1 MAFATHL
8 HLSRWYAVH
17 SQTSQSLQQ
26 KWAKIPEN
34 QIYIVVIMFAISH
47 CNHHIIFGFL
57 CCAVWKEIIKYFH
70 SINLIY
76 YNSLI
81 NIFMSH
87 AFWKMIK
94 FIFHIVWEKLNTTIW
109 CKRHI
114 NEKYEPSIQSHFIYK
129 IFALSRKR

>member
-1 MAFATHL
+1 MAFATRL
-8 HLSRWYAVH
+8 HLSRWYVVH
-17 SQTSQSLQQ
+17 SQTNQSLQQ
-26 KWAKIPEN
+26 KSVKIPEN
-34 QIYIVVIMFAISH
+34 QIHIMFIMFNISH
-47 CNHHIIFGFL
+47 SNYHIICRFL
-57 CCAVWKEIIKYFH
+57 CRIVEMIKYFQG
-70 SINLIY
+70 INLIS

-94 FIFHIVWEKLNTTIW
+94 FIFQIVWEKLNTTIW

-129 IFALSRKR
+129 IFTLSRKR

>member
-8 HLSRWYAVH
+8 HLSRWYVVH
-17 SQTSQSLQQ
+17 SQMNQPLQQ
-26 KWAKIPEN
+26 KSAKIPEN
-34 QIYIVVIMFAISH
+34 QIYIVVIMFNISH
-47 CNHHIIFGFL
+47 CNDHIIFWFL
-57 CCAVWKEIIKYFH
+57 CCAVIKYLP

-81 NIFMSH
+81 NIFTSH